1 MGILI
6 YLVNSNYIMDLFI
19 DPRGHFL
26 IGLGL
31 ASFAIGAVVMY
42 RMVKF
47 EI

>member
-6 YLVNSNYIMDLFI
+6 YLVNPLYIMDLFI
-19 DPRGHFL
+19 DPRGHLL

-31 ASFAIGAVVMY
+31 TSFAIGATVMF